1 MNRKMKKVL
10 SMGTA
15 CVLAVSLMTGCSS
28 GQSASADPAITMEGR
43 NVSMGEA
50 LLYTEVMKSQYESYY
65 GDQIWD
71 MEVSDGVTF
80 GQSVKDGVTEDLVK
94 MNYLAS
100 LAEQYDVSV
109 SDEEKAN
116 YDTYVSNFK
125 QNLGEDVISENN
137 ITDDDIRNLIEMNA
151 ISNTVYQKI
160 INEMTVELTDEE
172 TENARCIKVQH
183 ILIPTTETTKE
194 DENGDTVDMTDE
206 EITAYKEQQYATA
219 EEVLQKAQDGEDF
232 KTLADEYSSENAG
245 FEFSFDRN
253 GYSYSQQSSMV
264 EPFYTAAWELSEGE
278 ISGIVETEYGYH
290 IIKCV
295 SENDE
300 TETAQA
306 ISSAQ
311 STKKQSAA
319 DDQIQADIDAKT
331 YTLSEAWKNYTITS
345 PAAETTAES
354 DTTADS
360 TETSADTTADSSA
373 DTTAETTTESETES
387 ETAAE

>member
-1 MNRKMKKVL
+1 
-10 SMGTA
+10 
-15 CVLAVSLMTGCSS
+15 
-28 GQSASADPAITMEGR
+28 
-43 NVSMGEA
+43 
-50 LLYTEVMKSQYESYY
+50 
-65 GDQIWD
+65 
-71 MEVSDGVTF
+71 
-80 GQSVKDGVTEDLVK
+80 
-94 MNYLAS
+94 
-100 LAEQYDVSV
+100 
-109 SDEEKAN
+109 
-116 YDTYVSNFK
+116 
-125 QNLGEDVISENN
+125 
-137 ITDDDIRNLIEMNA
+137 MNA

-219 EEVLQKAQDGEDF
+219 EEVLQKAQAGEDF